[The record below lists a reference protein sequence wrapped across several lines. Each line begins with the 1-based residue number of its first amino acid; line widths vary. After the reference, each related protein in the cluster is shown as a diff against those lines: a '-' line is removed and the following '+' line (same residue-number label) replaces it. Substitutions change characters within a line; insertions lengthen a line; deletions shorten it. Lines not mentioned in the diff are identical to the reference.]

1 MMVMKMV
8 EREKERRWCSL
19 SANKFGSVY
28 KYFDEYKC
36 RTYSKDKLDEVKDEW
51 AEYMFTNVI
60 PGGSW
65 IKEFLKT

>member
-19 SANKFGSVY
+19 SNKFGSVY